1 MFVLEIDL
9 ARHDGCAP
17 VPAFGASSALLEL
30 VKRHAKP
37 SQGLHHQDCVGL
49 DNALT
54 AATDDPE
61 VIASPRALIDRI
73 QLVSNHAVRWNIAR
87 TVVNT

>member
-1 MFVLEIDL
+1 M
-9 ARHDGCAP
+9 
-17 VPAFGASSALLEL
+17 PAFAALGALLQF
-30 VKRHAKP
+30 VKRHALSSK
-37 SQGLHHQDCVGL
+37 GLHHQDRIGL

-73 QLVSNHAVRWNIAR
+73 QLVSNHAARWNIAR